1 MANSAP
7 QGAGFLHIYGGAM
20 TTLTMKFGGTSVGNA
35 GAHSRAADIV
45 LDQKQ
50 AWDRLV
56 VVVSAMSG
64 VTDALTEGAQT
75 AASGDDE
82 TFRAIVADLRVRHYR
97 AVDELLDPN
106 GERAPLLGTVDEYLD
121 EFATFCHSVHVL
133 GEVTPRAM
141 DTITSLGEQINA
153 RILAAVI
160 RQKGAASVAVDAR
173 ELIVTDDK
181 YQNAVPLMDL
191 TRERVA
197 RRLSPLLEDGTVPIV
212 TGFTGATKDGVTTTL
227 GRGGSD
233 YSAAILGDCLDAD
246 EVWIWTDVDGVM
258 TTDPRIV
265 PEAEVLPVLS
275 YNEVSELAYFGAKVV
290 HPRTIRPV
298 VERDIPLRVKNTFNP
313 SHPGTRI
320 SQRSEATASTVK
332 AVTAIEG
339 LSLVNVAGRGMMGV
353 PGIAARTFA
362 AVASQGASVLMI
374 TQASSEQSISFLIPT
389 ETVDPVIGAIEE
401 EMALELARKDIDR
414 IWSMDD
420 VVIVTA
426 VGSGLRETP
435 GVGARIF
442 GALARGEINVIAVAQ
457 GSSECSI
464 SLAVDAADAASAV
477 QRIHSEVILNASDQ
491 ELSSA

>member
-1 MANSAP
+1 
-7 QGAGFLHIYGGAM
+7 
-20 TTLTMKFGGTSVGNA
+20 MKFGGTSVGNA
-35 GAHSRAADIV
+35 EAHAQAADIV
-45 LDQKQ
+45 LEQ
-50 AWDRLV
+50 AESWDRLA

-64 VTDALTEGAQT
+64 VTDALTEGALT
-75 AASGDDE
+75 AAAGDDQ
-82 TFRAIVADLRVRHYR
+82 TYRAIVADLRVNHYR

-106 GERAPLLGTVDEYLD
+106 GERAQLLATVDDYLD
-121 EFATFCHSVHVL
+121 DFATFCHSVHVL

-141 DTITSLGEQINA
+141 DAITSLGERINA
-153 RILAAVI
+153 RILAAVL
-160 RQKGAASVAVDAR
+160 RRRGAHSEAVDAM
-173 ELIVTDDK
+173 ELIITDDK
-181 YQNAVPLMDL
+181 FQNAVPLMDA

-197 RRLSPLLEDGTVPIV
+197 ERLSPLLDEDVIPIV
-212 TGFTGATKDGVTTTL
+212 TGFIGATEDGVTTTL

-233 YSAAILGDCLDAD
+233 YSAAILGDCLNAD

-265 PEAEVLPVLS
+265 PDAQVLPVLS

-313 SHPGTRI
+313 THPGTRI
-320 SQRSEATASTVK
+320 NQEAKAAPSTVK

-339 LSLVNVAGRGMMGV
+339 LSLVNIEGRGMMGV

-389 ETVDPVIGAIEE
+389 ETVDSVINAVED

-414 IWSMDD
+414 VWSMDD

-426 VGSGLRETP
+426 VGSGLRTTP

-442 GALARGEINVIAVAQ
+442 GALAQAEINVIAIAQ

-464 SLAVDAADAASAV
+464 SLAVAAEDAANAV
-477 QRIHSEVILNASDQ
+477 RQIHSEVILKA
-491 ELSSA
+491 E

>member
-1 MANSAP
+1 
-7 QGAGFLHIYGGAM
+7 M

-35 GAHSRAADIV
+35 EAHNQAADVV
-45 LDQKQ
+45 LEQ
-50 AWDRLV
+50 ANQWDKLV

-64 VTDALTEGAQT
+64 VTDALTEGAVT
-75 AASGDDE
+75 AASGDDQ
-82 TFRAIVADLRVRHYR
+82 TYRAIVADLRVRHYR

-106 GERAPLLGTVDEYLD
+106 GERAPILTTIDSYLD
-121 EFATFCHSVHVL
+121 EYGAFCHSVHVL

-141 DTITSLGEQINA
+141 DAITSLGERINA
-153 RILAAVI
+153 RILAAVL
-160 RQKGAASVAVDAR
+160 RQRGASSEAVDASD
-173 ELIVTDDK
+173 LIITDGK
-181 YQNAVPLMDL
+181 FQNAVPLMDH
-191 TRERVA
+191 TRDRVTS
-197 RRLSPLLEDGTVPIV
+197 RLSPLLDDGIIPVV
-212 TGFTGATKDGVTTTL
+212 TGFVGATEDGVTTTL

-246 EVWIWTDVDGVM
+246 EVWLLTDVDGVM

-265 PEAEVLPVLS
+265 SDARVLPVLS

-298 VERDIPLRVKNTFNP
+298 VERGIPLWVKNTFNP
-313 SHPGTRI
+313 GHPGTRI
-320 SQRSEATASTVK
+320 DQDTETAPSTVK
-332 AVTAIEG
+332 AVTAIER
-339 LSLVNVAGRGMMGV
+339 LSLVNVEGRGMMGV

-389 ETVDPVIGAIEE
+389 NTVEAVIDAVEQ

-414 IWSMDD
+414 VWSMDD

-426 VGSGLRETP
+426 VGSGLRTTP

-442 GALARGEINVIAVAQ
+442 GALARAEINVIAVAQ

-477 QRIHSEVILNASDQ
+477 QRIHSDVILNAVGGAPSD
-491 ELSSA
+491 S